1 MIEKSA
7 LVKIIPKEQ
16 LEATEKEIT
25 AVVKATD
32 TNELHVSYKKIN
44 SFVEFFN
51 SAVKNEVISR
61 IKKTIKKKGNKVETE
76 LGEISLVERA
86 NFEYDEDKLLK
97 FLKKKKLL
105 PDSLFKIDWEVVTK
119 NLKELEIQ
127 RERFGT
133 EKVENGFY

>member
-1 MIEKSA
+1 MINWG
-7 LVKIIPKEQ
+7 I
-16 LEATEKEIT
+16 
-25 AVVKATD
+25 
-32 TNELHVSYKKIN
+32 
-44 SFVEFFN
+44 
-51 SAVKNEVISR
+51 